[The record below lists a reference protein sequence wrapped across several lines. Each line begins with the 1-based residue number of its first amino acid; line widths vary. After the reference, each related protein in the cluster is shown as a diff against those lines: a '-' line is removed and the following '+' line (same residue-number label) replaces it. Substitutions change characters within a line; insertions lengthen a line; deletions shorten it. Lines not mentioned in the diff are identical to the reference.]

1 MAGKKLVTMDGNEAA
16 AYIAYAFTEVAA
28 IYPITPSSPMAEKTD
43 AWAAVGK
50 KNIFGQSVN
59 LVEMQSEAGAIAAV
73 HGALEAGALAS
84 SYTSS
89 QGLMLM
95 IPVLHRI
102 SGQLHPAVLHVASRT
117 VGTHALSIFGDH
129 SDVMNCRQSGFAM
142 LSTANAQEIMD
153 IGGIAH
159 LAAIKG
165 QIPFM
170 HFFDGF
176 RTSHEISKIEEM
188 NYEDLASLLDRDALA
203 AFRAKALNPEH
214 PVMRS
219 TVQNPDIYFQVR
231 EASNRF
237 YDALPDI
244 VEDYMSKLSV
254 ITGREYHL
262 FNYYGAPDAEEVVI
276 AMGSVSGTVCEAVDY
291 LNSRG
296 HKTGF
301 LQVHLYRP
309 FSLKHFFGA
318 LPQSVKRIAVLD
330 RCKEMGTTGDPLYQ
344 DVCTAFT
351 GTGRDLLIVGGRYG
365 LSSKDTDP
373 AQIVAVFDN
382 LSSEKPK
389 NSFSIGIE
397 DDVTHLSL
405 PVRPIC
411 AGASDQLGFK
421 FWGLGGDGTVGAN
434 KNTVDIINS
443 YTDKYG
449 QAYFEYDAKKSFG
462 VTISHLRFSD
472 KPIRSSYFV
481 KNADFVAAH
490 NQTYIQNYDIVS
502 ELKEGGTLLLNCPWS
517 ADELSEKIP
526 ANIRRKLAEK
536 KARFYIIN
544 AAVIAE
550 KHGLGNHV
558 NIPLQSAFFHL
569 VNLIPIE
576 DAMSYMKDAIKK
588 TFFAKGDEVVNRN
601 IAAIEDGGTALV
613 KIEIP
618 EEWLHAED
626 APKAKDPK
634 IPAIVTDLLGPIN
647 AQKGDTLPV
656 SAFLGYEDGTVELGL
671 TAFEKRCIATSVP
684 EWDETKCIQCNRCS
698 YVCPHAVIRPYLLN
712 DAEAKTAPEG
722 MKIVP
727 AVGIKNYSY
736 SLQVSKED
744 CTGCSSCV
752 NCCPA
757 KEKAIRMVP
766 FEESSATRELWD
778 YGLSISDKEGAFD
791 PYTVKGSQFRQ
802 PLLEF
807 SAACAGCGETP
818 YAKLMTQLF
827 GDRVYWANATGCSQA
842 WGGAMPGIPYTKNK
856 KGHGPA
862 WSNSLFENNAEFS
875 LGMFLSV
882 KQQREAQKMRA
893 ETLIK
898 NSENTA
904 VKEAAQ
910 EWLSVY
916 DDFDKSAHASEKFIE
931 AIASDM
937 TSLGGAAKRAAE
949 EIMQNKDQLTKKTF
963 WMYGG
968 DGWAYDIGFGGLD
981 HVLAS
986 KENVNV
992 FIVDTEVYSNTG
1004 GQSSKATPLGAVAQF
1019 CISGKKSAKKD
1030 LGAMLMTYG
1039 HIYVAQVAMG
1049 ADMNQLIKAIKEA
1062 ESYDGPSVIIA
1073 YTPCIAHGIKCGMGG
1088 AQQEMK
1094 RAVDSGYWNLYRYNP
1109 NNEKPLT
1116 IDSKEPTME
1125 YETFLDG
1132 EVRYSSLKRT
1142 FPENADKYFKEG
1154 SSAAKEK
1161 YLKYKHMEENQ

>member
-50 KNIFGQSVN
+50 KNIFGQCVN

-153 IGGIAH
+153 IGGRAH

-165 QIPFM
+165 HIPFM

-296 HKTGF
+296 RKTGF

-309 FSLKHFFGA
+309 FSLKHFFEA

-373 AQIVAVFDN
+373 AQIAAVFDN

-411 AGASDQLGFK
+411 AGSSDQLGFK

-434 KNTVDIINS
+434 KNTGDIINS
-443 YTDKYG
+443 YTNKYG
-449 QAYFEYDAKKSFG
+449 QAYF
-462 VTISHLRFSD
+462 
-472 KPIRSSYFV
+472 
-481 KNADFVAAH
+481 
-490 NQTYIQNYDIVS
+490 
-502 ELKEGGTLLLNCPWS
+502 
-517 ADELSEKIP
+517 
-526 ANIRRKLAEK
+526 
-536 KARFYIIN
+536 
-544 AAVIAE
+544 
-550 KHGLGNHV
+550 
-558 NIPLQSAFFHL
+558 
-569 VNLIPIE
+569 
-576 DAMSYMKDAIKK
+576 
-588 TFFAKGDEVVNRN
+588 
-601 IAAIEDGGTALV
+601 
-613 KIEIP
+613 
-618 EEWLHAED
+618 
-626 APKAKDPK
+626 
-634 IPAIVTDLLGPIN
+634 
-647 AQKGDTLPV
+647 
-656 SAFLGYEDGTVELGL
+656 
-671 TAFEKRCIATSVP
+671 
-684 EWDETKCIQCNRCS
+684 
-698 YVCPHAVIRPYLLN
+698 
-712 DAEAKTAPEG
+712 
-722 MKIVP
+722 
-727 AVGIKNYSY
+727 
-736 SLQVSKED
+736 
-744 CTGCSSCV
+744 
-752 NCCPA
+752 
-757 KEKAIRMVP
+757 
-766 FEESSATRELWD
+766 
-778 YGLSISDKEGAFD
+778 
-791 PYTVKGSQFRQ
+791 
-802 PLLEF
+802 
-807 SAACAGCGETP
+807 
-818 YAKLMTQLF
+818 
-827 GDRVYWANATGCSQA
+827 
-842 WGGAMPGIPYTKNK
+842 
-856 KGHGPA
+856 
-862 WSNSLFENNAEFS
+862 
-875 LGMFLSV
+875 
-882 KQQREAQKMRA
+882 
-893 ETLIK
+893 
-898 NSENTA
+898 
-904 VKEAAQ
+904 
-910 EWLSVY
+910 
-916 DDFDKSAHASEKFIE
+916 
-931 AIASDM
+931 
-937 TSLGGAAKRAAE
+937 
-949 EIMQNKDQLTKKTF
+949 
-963 WMYGG
+963 
-968 DGWAYDIGFGGLD
+968 
-981 HVLAS
+981 
-986 KENVNV
+986 
-992 FIVDTEVYSNTG
+992 
-1004 GQSSKATPLGAVAQF
+1004 
-1019 CISGKKSAKKD
+1019 
-1030 LGAMLMTYG
+1030 
-1039 HIYVAQVAMG
+1039 
-1049 ADMNQLIKAIKEA
+1049 
-1062 ESYDGPSVIIA
+1062 
-1073 YTPCIAHGIKCGMGG
+1073 
-1088 AQQEMK
+1088 
-1094 RAVDSGYWNLYRYNP
+1094 
-1109 NNEKPLT
+1109 
-1116 IDSKEPTME
+1116 
-1125 YETFLDG
+1125 
-1132 EVRYSSLKRT
+1132 
-1142 FPENADKYFKEG
+1142 
-1154 SSAAKEK
+1154 
-1161 YLKYKHMEENQ
+1161 